1 MRVCERQRWGG
12 SGEGHSQRGNRA
24 EESEP
29 DKKESSMAPDE
40 RKTENNRLEEP
51 RACSH
56 GNLCPGR

>member
-1 MRVCERQRWGG
+1 MGG
-12 SGEGHSQRGNRA
+12 RGGGHSQRGNRA